1 MPKQL
6 SGLLD
11 RNVLTILAVAAIV
24 VVLLVA
30 AVAAITGNYDSASV
44 RAFIDDIKY
53 LAAALGA
60 GVAVARGLIAAAQRI
75 GDGATEAALVSAAP
89 APTDSTTPPAEAEVP
104 GEPPVQ
110 PSQTGLAP

>member
-1 MPKQL
+1 MRKQL

-11 RNVLTILAVAAIV
+11 RNVLTILAIAAIV
-24 VVLLVA
+24 VVFLVA

-60 GVAVARGLIAAAQRI
+60 GVAVARGLIAAGQRI
-75 GDGATEAALVSAAP
+75 GDGATEAALVTSQPAEPIAAP
-89 APTDSTTPPAEAEVP
+89 PADAEVP
-104 GEPPVQ
+104 NGPPVQ
-110 PSQTGLAP
+110 PSESGLASP

>member
-11 RNVLTILAVAAIV
+11 RNVLTILAIGLIVAFI
-24 VVLLVA
+24 LISFI
-30 AVAAITGNYDSASV
+30 AAITGHYDSASV

-53 LAAALGA
+53 LAAA
-60 GVAVARGLIAAAQRI
+60 ARRRRRRRARPHRRRQRI

-89 APTDSTTPPAEAEVP
+89 APTAAPPRPPRPRPRRAARAAQPDRPDVP
-104 GEPPVQ
+104 
-110 PSQTGLAP
+110 

>member
-60 GVAVARGLIAAAQRI
+60 GVAVARGLIAA
-75 GDGATEAALVSAAP
+75 GSASVTAPPKPRSSPP
-89 APTDSTTPPAEAEVP
+89 APEPTAAPPAEAEVP
-104 GEPPVQ
+104 VEPPVQ
-110 PSQTGLAP
+110 PSQSGLASP